1 VLTMALPDPGRM
13 LGVPGILARPLARRA
28 RELNVL
34 LDDVAQ
40 RDGTLDFDAAG
51 DAETYDP
58 RMWAVD
64 RLHPS
69 ERGHRLIARRFHALL
84 GAAGHRV
91 GPPPDAEPTN
101 PAPTRRAE
109 FAWLATKGTGWVVR
123 RSTDL
128 VPGLAAMAIAEWRA
142 GIKPVRSGRRPSR

>member
-1 VLTMALPDPGRM
+1 VLTMRLPDPGKM
-13 LGVPGILARPLARRA
+13 LGVPGILARPLARRT
-28 RELNVL
+28 RELNL
-34 LDDVAQ
+34 MLDAVAQ
-40 RDGTLDFDAAG
+40 RYGTVHFDAAG

-84 GAAGHRV
+84 GAAGHPT
-91 GPPPDAEPTN
+91 GPAPGAEPTN
-101 PAPTRRAE
+101 PVPTRRAE
-109 FAWLATKGTGWVVR
+109 FAWLATRGTGWVVR

-142 GIKPVRSGRRPSR
+142 GRHPHPPGGVS